1 MYSDTTLLLFLLTV
15 ELESECKARGIEPF
29 IWWNF
34 SIPPSPSRA
43 LSDALK
49 QLLNYLPGQI
59 EYEKALKSLQDA
71 ARALDPKKVNFVLA
85 FTLKVLQYLSCM
97 FNFFVT
103 TSISLPHPAS

>member
-1 MYSDTTLLLFLLTV
+1 MHVCMYSDTTLPLFLLTV

-34 SIPPSPSRA
+34 SVPPSPSRA

-85 FTLKVLQYLSCM
+85 FTL
-97 FNFFVT
+97 
-103 TSISLPHPAS
+103 